1 MHAAEEN
8 RKEAFVHCIRTPS
21 YNASSCHLLLNWKRQ
36 GNGIVALVISRNCTH
51 LLHSRL
57 LECFNLVAGPSYMAF
72 EDECNFVAKF
82 KAFCKSDADD
92 DVLQVFFFVH
102 LCIYNKTQLS

>member
-1 MHAAEEN
+1 
-8 RKEAFVHCIRTPS
+8 
-21 YNASSCHLLLNWKRQ
+21 
-36 GNGIVALVISRNCTH
+36 
-51 LLHSRL
+51 
-57 LECFNLVAGPSYMAF
+57 MAF

-102 LCIYNKTQLS
+102 LCIYNKRQLHDSSSLVHTLTRSSYKEERLPKNRESSPWKNEF